1 MQYLMGT
8 LNLLMVYVILCIDS
22 ITIMEILVGI
32 YMGLLYILFS
42 EEYHLFFATSFEY
55 LNVIILF
62 PSIIKI

>member
-1 MQYLMGT
+1 
-8 LNLLMVYVILCIDS
+8 MVYVILCIDS